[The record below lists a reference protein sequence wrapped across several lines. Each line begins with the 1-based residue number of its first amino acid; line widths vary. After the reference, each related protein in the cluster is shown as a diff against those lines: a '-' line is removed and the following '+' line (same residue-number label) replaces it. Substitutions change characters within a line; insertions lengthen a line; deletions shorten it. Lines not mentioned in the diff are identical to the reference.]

1 MKRAPEP
8 APAPP
13 AKRPAYSS
21 SEADELDVQLQKAKQ
36 EAWDARQEAEEL
48 RIRTSRE
55 SAEAKLALLRE
66 QQRAE
71 ETALQRDYLRKSEQR
86 LREQLLQTPVPNL
99 PAVLDHLE
107 AENAI
112 MVDGDAIYPI

>member
-1 MKRAPEP
+1 MSKRPVET
-8 APAPP
+8 APAPL

-55 SAEAKLALLRE
+55 SAEAKLALLKEADVQAAVSFMLAPGDVMAAAAKKRG
-66 QQRAE
+66 RRGRPHSSVAE
-71 ETALQRDYLRKSEQR
+71 LCVVASSC
-86 LREQLLQTPVPNL
+86 
-99 PAVLDHLE
+99 
-107 AENAI
+107 
-112 MVDGDAIYPI
+112 